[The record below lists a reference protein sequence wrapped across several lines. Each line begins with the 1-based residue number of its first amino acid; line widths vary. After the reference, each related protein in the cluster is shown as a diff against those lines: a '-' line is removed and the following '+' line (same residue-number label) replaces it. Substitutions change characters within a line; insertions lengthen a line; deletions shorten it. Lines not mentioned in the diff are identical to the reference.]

1 MMRQKNNDYLVVVQN
16 DYTVMIYENN
26 RSIGYLTEYFSS
38 MDDAMMY
45 AKSITSKIETEWENE
60 TICIT
65 FG

>member
-1 MMRQKNNDYLVVVQN
+1 MMRQKNNDYLAVIQN

-45 AKSITSKIETEWENE
+45 AKSITSKIEVE
-60 TICIT
+60 
-65 FG
+65 